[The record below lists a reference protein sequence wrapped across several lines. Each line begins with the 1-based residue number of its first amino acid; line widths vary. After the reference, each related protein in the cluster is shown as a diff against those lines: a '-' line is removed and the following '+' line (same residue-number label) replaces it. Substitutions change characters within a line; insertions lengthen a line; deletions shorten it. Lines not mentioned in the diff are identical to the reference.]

1 MKTHLLLLLLF
12 AGIVWLP
19 TAHTQLLTP
28 IPDTTNNTGP
38 DESDLN
44 HYVAAGLTSR
54 VTSGYRQMRDF
65 YSKQGFDELFLD
77 QVFTLGAGFRL
88 FDRYHLEVSFDRSF
102 TDDIDDVLLGS
113 NGHTLS
119 LQEDK
124 FAVNFLLGY
133 RFWQKRH
140 QSLIFH
146 AGFSWL
152 HNRGEIVERR
162 PLDFDFDTANI
173 NVPQGVRSWPAFI
186 HQQGAIH
193 IALQVKLSYP
203 RPRWWSTD
211 LEVKLG
217 FVSGLSAKSW
227 SVDPGQALNGP
238 RDTGQYFYVSSL
250 YHFFLY

>member
-1 MKTHLLLLLLF
+1 MKTHLLLLLL
-12 AGIVWLP
+12 AGIMWLP
-19 TAHTQLLTP
+19 TAHSQLLTP
-28 IPDTTNNTGP
+28 IPDTSRNAGP
-38 DESDLN
+38 DASDLN
-44 HYVAAGLTSR
+44 HYIAVGFTGR

-65 YSKQGFDELFLD
+65 YSSQGFDNLFLHE
-77 QVFTLGAGFRL
+77 VATLGAGFR
-88 FDRYHLEVSFDRSF
+88 FWDRYHLELSVDRSF
-102 TDDIDDVLLGS
+102 SNDLEEVELRS

-119 LQEDK
+119 LRENQ
-124 FAVNFLLGY
+124 AAIHLLLGY

-152 HNRGEIVERR
+152 QNRGEMVERR
-162 PLDFDFDTANI
+162 PQDFDFDTANI

-186 HQQGAIH
+186 HQQGALHLAIQ
-193 IALQVKLSYP
+193 LKLSYP

-211 LEVKLG
+211 TELKFG
-217 FVSGLSAKSW
+217 FVSGFKAKSW

-238 RDTGQYFYVSSL
+238 RDTAQYFYISGL